1 MTMQSLALLPD
12 LRKLPAAEDT
22 ATLDYDETVAR
33 IHTMDRGHFA
43 IEVSQATEEVL
54 EALFE
59 WRNVPDVLN
68 EAYLLAFSSV
78 AQRSSLHDRFGE
90 IQERGPRSVEGFV
103 SNLKGKVAELKAES
117 ILEERHPGY
126 DFRLAESPTEP
137 VWDLRGTSSDGP
149 DIDVQVKIRAEG
161 YAEDVVNA
169 MQEHPNMPFVV
180 SSEAYA
186 AIEESYPELL
196 HRAVDLEPSSELNE
210 FVTEGLDRLAENLGV
225 DVPDSLGE
233 ALPLVAEVVLGI
245 KLIWGI
251 VSTERALSDVD
262 LSDRSRLHGIR
273 TLALASRFGINQLC
287 MWAGGAGGTV
297 AGTVVPGVGNV
308 VAGLGGGLAGMGGG
322 MVLNKLLQP
331 RIEEVSMKLIG
342 EDADDLLYLMNKVE
356 IDRIGESLA
365 ATQVDLIPLKEAV
378 A

>member
-103 SNLKGKVAELKAES
+103 SNLKGKVAELKAEDV
-117 ILEERHPGY
+117 LEERIPGSNFELAPSATQTGW
-126 DFRLAESPTEP
+126 DGVWRLP
-137 VWDLRGTSSDGP
+137 DGEQ
-149 DIDVQVKIRAEG
+149 IRVQVKLGTEG
-161 YAEDVVNA
+161 YSHEVVEA
-169 MQEHPNMPFVV
+169 MQEHPNFAFVV
-180 SSEAYA
+180 SSEVYDRIAQTH
-186 AIEESYPELL
+186 PELVGRL
-196 HRAVDLEPSSELNE
+196 LDIGPAAEL
-210 FVTEGLDRLAENLGV
+210 TESVNDGLVKLADNSGV

-233 ALPLVAEVVLGI
+233 VLPFVGEVVLGI

-251 VSTERALSDVD
+251 VSTERELSDVD
-262 LSDRSRLHGIR
+262 FTDRSKLHGLR
-273 TLALASRFGINQLC
+273 TLALASRFGINQVC
-287 MWAGGAGGTV
+287 MWAGSAGGTAV
-297 AGTVVPGVGNV
+297 GSVIPGVGNI
-308 VAGLGGGLAGMGGG
+308 VAGLGGGLAGIGSG
-322 MVLNKLLQP
+322 MMLNKLLQP
-331 RIEEVSMKLIG
+331 RIEEVAMKLIG
-342 EDADDLLYLMNKVE
+342 GDADDVFYLMNKIE
-356 IDRIGESLA
+356 IDEIGESLA
-365 ATQVDLIPLKEAV
+365 ATQVA
-378 A
+378 